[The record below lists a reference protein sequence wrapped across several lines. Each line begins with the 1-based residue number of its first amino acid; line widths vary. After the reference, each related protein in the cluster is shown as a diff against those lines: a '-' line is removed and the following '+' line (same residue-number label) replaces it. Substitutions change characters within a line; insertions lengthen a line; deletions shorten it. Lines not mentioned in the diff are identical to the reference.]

1 MKTRTLP
8 GTDLELSV
16 VGFGAW
22 AIGGEYW
29 GPDVDD
35 ARSIAAVRRAVEG
48 GINWFDTA
56 PLYGHGRSEEL
67 LVEALGPHIER
78 VTIATKVG
86 VWTEGEHAQSKL
98 TPEHLRAD
106 LEATLKRLGTESI
119 DLLQVHWP
127 CEFGTPLEESFRALD
142 DLRHEGKFRYLGVC
156 NYDAEALRKIA
167 AITPIV
173 SLQTPYSLLR
183 REFEGELRTA
193 VDELELGVIAYEPL
207 CRGLL
212 TGKFRTPP
220 RFPEGDL
227 RRHDPRF
234 SGASFTYAS
243 RVVAE
248 LVRIGQKVRA
258 PTAAVAL
265 GWAAAQPSVTAVA
278 AGAKTPE
285 QVEQNAIAG
294 RMVDEAKLWAVVN
307 RCVSRVGAPPRPAR

>member
-1 MKTRTLP
+1 MKTRLLP
-8 GTDLELSV
+8 GTELELSV

-22 AIGGEYW
+22 AIGGEHW

-35 ARSIAAVRRAVEG
+35 ARSIAAVRRAVEV

-56 PLYGHGRSEEL
+56 PIYGHGRSEEL
-67 LVEALGPHIER
+67 LVKALGPRIKD

-86 VWTEGEHAQSKL
+86 VWDGGEHARSKL

-106 LEATLKRLGTESI
+106 LEATLERLGTDCI

-127 CEFGTPLEESFRALD
+127 CEFGTPLELSYGALD
-142 DLRHEGKFRYLGVC
+142 ELRREGKFRYLGVC
-156 NYDAEALRKIA
+156 NYGAEALREIA
-167 AITPIV
+167 EMTSIV
-173 SLQTPYSLLR
+173 SLQTPYNLLR
-183 REFEGELRTA
+183 REFEGDLRTA
-193 VDELELGVIAYEPL
+193 VEDLDLGVIAYEPL

-220 RFPEGDL
+220 RFPDGDL

-243 RVVAE
+243 RIVAE
-248 LVRIGQKVRA
+248 LARVGQKVRA

-265 GWAAAQPSVTAVA
+265 GWTAAQPGVTAVA
-278 AGAKTPE
+278 AGAKTPQ

-307 RCVSRVGAPPRPAR
+307 RCVSRVGPPPRPA